1 MNFQNIKPGEK
12 LSTTMYME
20 VLNVTS
26 TGINVKDS
34 QGRTF
39 EVRGKELIEKS
50 FKSAN
55 QTSETKKVTRTEL
68 AEMLTNL
75 GDQVFTVNFD
85 KQTGENRTLVGYK
98 VSSENLMGRINVI
111 DLEKTG
117 YNQRQVDLRTTKYAI
132 INGVKYQVK

>member
-1 MNFQNIKPGEK
+1 MNYDNIKVGEK

-20 VLNVTS
+20 VLNKTPE
-26 TGINVKDS
+26 GINVKDS

-39 EVRGKELIEKS
+39 EVRGKDLINKG
-50 FKSAN
+50 FRSAN
-55 QTSETKKVTRTEL
+55 QFSATEKITRTAL

-111 DLEKTG
+111 DLEKSG

-132 INGVKYQVK
+132 VNGTKYQVK